1 MFYNLLYP
9 LAEQFPIFNLFQ
21 YITVRAGGAMVTTLL
36 LTLFFGPKIIRKF
49 REMQRH
55 YKTVREDLPER
66 HAKTKVGT
74 PSMGGV
80 MIYGSM
86 LISTLLWADLT
97 NMYIWLALGTV
108 TAYAT
113 IGFID
118 DFLKMSQIRKGGV
131 PGKIRLLAGILVSLG
146 VIYVFGQ
153 VLEAPKA
160 YDVFIPFVKNYAM
173 PLGMMGFMVF
183 GTLVIVGTANAVNLT
198 DGLDGLAT
206 VPALIA
212 AGSFAA
218 IAYVVGRADFT
229 EYIYIHYI
237 PGAAELTIFCA
248 AIVGACLGFLWF
260 NAPPA
265 SIFMGDTGSLTLGSS
280 LGVVAVLTKHELVL
294 AIIGGVFVLE
304 TLSVMIQVFSFKVFG
319 RRVFLM
325 APLHHH
331 FEQKGWAESQIVIR
345 FWIIAILFAL
355 VGLAT
360 LKLR

>member
-1 MFYNLLYP
+1 MFYNVLYP

-21 YITVRAGGAMVTTLL
+21 YITVRAAGAMVTTLV
-36 LTLFFGPKIIRKF
+36 LTLFFGPRIITKF
-49 REMQRH
+49 KELQRH

-66 HAKTKVGT
+66 HAQTKTGT

-80 MIYGSM
+80 MIYGS
-86 LISTLLWADLT
+86 LVIATLLWADLKNT
-97 NMYIWLALGTV
+97 YVWLALGAV
-108 TAYAT
+108 TAYAA
-113 IGFID
+113 IGFAD
-118 DFLKMSQIRKGGV
+118 DFLKMSRLRPKGV
-131 PGKIRLLAGILVSLG
+131 PGRVRLLAGIVVSVG

-160 YDVFIPFVKNYAM
+160 YDVFIPFIKNFAL
-173 PLGMMGFMVF
+173 PLGLLGFMAF
-183 GTLVIVGTANAVNLT
+183 GTLVIVGTANAVNIT

-206 VPALIA
+206 VPAMIA
-212 AGSFAA
+212 AGSFAV

-229 EYIYIHYI
+229 EYLYIHYI

-248 AIVGACLGFLWF
+248 ALVGACLGFLWF

-265 SIFMGDTGSLTLGSS
+265 RIFMGDTGSLTLGSA

-294 AIIGGVFVLE
+294 ALIGGVFVVE
-304 TLSVMIQVFSFKVFG
+304 TLSVIIQVFSFKVFG